1 MPPRWLGGTIVTI
14 GALLWSAPA
23 MWAQAPH
30 LEFRHLAI
38 EHGLSQSIV
47 DRMLQDRQGFLWF
60 VTEDGLNRFDGYT
73 FKIFKHD
80 ARNAASLI
88 HNEIKCV
95 YEDRDGY
102 LWIGTFH
109 RGLERFDPVTQRFT
123 HHQHDPA
130 DSTSLAND
138 IVWDVC
144 EDREGR
150 LWVATGGGL
159 DRLDRSTGSFR
170 HWRHD
175 PRDPTSLSHDDVRV
189 LHLDRDGA
197 LWIGTASGGLCRL
210 DPRTQRF
217 VRYRHDPAD
226 VRSLGGNDVR
236 CLAEDPDGA
245 LWVGTGDGGLN
256 RFAPPT
262 GAFTRYRHDPRDP
275 QSLGQ
280 DAVPALLIDSAG
292 TIWAGT
298 DGGGLCRFDR
308 ATARFARYQH
318 DPYTAGSLAGNRIRS
333 LVEDRAGVLWV
344 GTYGDGI
351 SRCSLRR
358 KPFRHVRSRPG
369 DPHSLGHDIV
379 WSFLQDGDRVL
390 WLGTHDGGLDRYDPA
405 TGRFTHFRHVP
416 GDPNTPGHNSI
427 RMVAQDHDGCLWLAT
442 NGGGLDRFDPRRGI
456 FTHFR
461 HDPHDARSLA
471 LDVLRLVFVDR
482 SGDVW
487 AGTYGGGLDRWDPVS
502 GAFIHH
508 RSDPNDPTSISN
520 DYVRAAYEDS
530 GGDLWFG
537 THGGGLNRLER
548 RTGEFTRY
556 RHDPQDPGSLSNDF
570 VFCIHEDHRGRFWVA
585 TYGGGLNR
593 LDRATGTFTAIRRS
607 DGLPDDAIYGIL
619 EDDRGCLWLSTN
631 SGIAR
636 YDPDSGAVK
645 TYTIADGLQSN
656 EFNGGAY
663 YRSPAGEMYF
673 GGVNGFNAFFPDE
686 IKDSEYQA
694 PVVFTDFQ
702 LFNRT
707 VPLGRM
713 ADGRTLLER
722 SITHTERL
730 ALTHRDNVV
739 SFEFAAL
746 DFTAAENNRYA
757 YRLEG
762 LSDDWV
768 DLGTRRFVMFTTLPA
783 GDYALQVKGTNS
795 DGVWNEMGASL
806 ALIVR
811 PPWWRT
817 RWAEAG
823 YTLLLMGVVLG
834 LVWGARVRERA
845 RGRLVEAELRAQ
857 AAEMQ
862 SRVVAAESH
871 ALRQEN
877 ERKSQELEEARRL
890 QLSML
895 PARLPR
901 HAQYGITARMR
912 PATEIGGDYY
922 DYHVAA
928 DGTLTL
934 AIGDATGHGTRAG
947 IMVAIMKGM
956 FARMCAEPDLS
967 VFLQECNRT
976 LCGIQL
982 DQMYMAL
989 GLLRLKEYEAR
1000 AVAAAMPPIFIHRR
1014 STGRIEQ
1021 ITVRGMMLGAAFD
1034 LPYEEVQFTVDPG
1047 DTILLVSD
1055 GYLEQVSPSEEMLDE
1070 ERCRDYFA
1078 AAIGLRPSAMIDQ
1091 LLAQLDAWRG
1101 PANQLDDVTI
1111 VILEV
1116 KG

>member
-1 MPPRWLGGTIVTI
+1 MPPRWLGGIIVTI
-14 GALLWSAPA
+14 GALLWNTPA

-30 LEFRHLAI
+30 LEFQHLAI

-95 YEDRDGY
+95 YEDRDGD

-109 RGLERFDPVTQRFT
+109 RGLVCFDPITQRFT

-170 HWRHD
+170 HSRHD
-175 PRDPTSLSHDDVRV
+175 PRDPTTLSHDDVRV

-197 LWIGTASGGLCRL
+197 LWVGTAGGGLCRL

-217 VRYRHDPAD
+217 VRYRRDPAD
-226 VRSLGGNDVR
+226 VHSLGGTDVR
-236 CLAEDPDGA
+236 CLAEDRDGA

-256 RFAPPT
+256 RFDPRT

-308 ATARFARYQH
+308 ATGTFARYQH
-318 DPYTAGSLAGNRIRS
+318 DPYIAGSLAGNRIRS

-358 KPFRHVRSRPG
+358 KPFRHVRSRPD

-442 NGGGLDRFDPRRGI
+442 NGGGLNRF
-456 FTHFR
+456 
-461 HDPHDARSLA
+461 
-471 LDVLRLVFVDR
+471 
-482 SGDVW
+482 
-487 AGTYGGGLDRWDPVS
+487 
-502 GAFIHH
+502 
-508 RSDPNDPTSISN
+508 
-520 DYVRAAYEDS
+520 
-530 GGDLWFG
+530 
-537 THGGGLNRLER
+537 
-548 RTGEFTRY
+548 
-556 RHDPQDPGSLSNDF
+556 
-570 VFCIHEDHRGRFWVA
+570 
-585 TYGGGLNR
+585 
-593 LDRATGTFTAIRRS
+593 DRATGTFTAIRRS

-619 EDDRGCLWLSTN
+619 EDDRDCLWLSTN

-673 GGVNGFNAFFPDE
+673 GGVNGFNVFFPDE

-762 LSDDWV
+762 LSDDWIN
-768 DLGTRRFVMFTTLPA
+768 LGTHRFVMFTTLPA
-783 GDYALQVKGTNS
+783 GNYALQVKGTNS
-795 DGVWNEMGASL
+795 DGVWNEIGTSL

-871 ALRQEN
+871 VLRQEN

-912 PATEIGGDYY
+912 PATEVGGDYY

-1034 LPYEEVQFTVDPG
+1034 LPYEEVRFTVDPG

-1070 ERCRDYFA
+1070 ERCRNYFA

-1101 PANQLDDVTI
+1101 PVNQLDDVTI